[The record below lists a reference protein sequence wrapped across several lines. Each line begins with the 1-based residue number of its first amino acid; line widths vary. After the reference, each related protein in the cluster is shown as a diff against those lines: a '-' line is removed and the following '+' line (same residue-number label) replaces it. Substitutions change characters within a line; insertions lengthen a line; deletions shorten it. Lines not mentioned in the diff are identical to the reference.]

1 MTTLKV
7 VVISLS
13 SSTINIFLQNRCCS
27 LEKSTILI
35 VWPHFIHRPSGSTK
49 PLWIQLPLRRNSRL
63 CSPHFLTGIG
73 RYGTSSSRVP
83 IDAHKMKCTTVM
95 FDGDSVTGSFDFQ
108 TTRQGVYE
116 FMKKVPEGSIAV
128 IESSTTGK
136 VLSRMLSGR
145 YEVHMVAPPERRV
158 SIKTDRRD
166 AERIVMEDMLNYLRR
181 CYIPSQYIE
190 NIRFVVTQQIQI
202 ERRIARVTR
211 FIHYWR

>member
-1 MTTLKV
+1 M
-7 VVISLS
+7 
-13 SSTINIFLQNRCCS
+13 
-27 LEKSTILI
+27 
-35 VWPHFIHRPSGSTK
+35 
-49 PLWIQLPLRRNSRL
+49 
-63 CSPHFLTGIG
+63 
-73 RYGTSSSRVP
+73 RVG

-116 FMKKVPEGSIAV
+116 FMEKVPEGSIAV

-136 VLSRMLSGR
+136 VLSRMLSGK

-190 NIRFVVTQQIQI
+190 NIRFVITQQIQI
-202 ERRIARVTR
+202 GRRIARVKNQAIILDLTVP
-211 FIHYWR
+211 ICSMDSKID